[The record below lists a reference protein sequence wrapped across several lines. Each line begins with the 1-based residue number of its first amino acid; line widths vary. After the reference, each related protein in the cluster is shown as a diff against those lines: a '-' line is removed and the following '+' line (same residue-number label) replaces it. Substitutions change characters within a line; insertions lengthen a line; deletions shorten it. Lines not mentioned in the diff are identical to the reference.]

1 MVKHN
6 KWYLIYGV
14 VGLLNAKCLEQCLE
28 QSKKYVNDH
37 SDGGD
42 NDIIFII
49 MFTPSPPRELGFL
62 AHIGKIFGMNE

>member
-28 QSKKYVNDH
+28 QSKKYINDH

-49 MFTPSPPRELGFL
+49 MFTPLPTTGIRVPGPYWKNFW
-62 AHIGKIFGMNE
+62 NE